1 MKKRVISKRKGVAVL
16 LSFLLG
22 FSSLSLCIET
32 RALADGD
39 ETDSQEAETL
49 KDDSII
55 FSGLLSEYTYTGED
69 ITPEIKKSVSSE
81 SNRDVEL
88 VFYSGT
94 STSGEQVTPKDVGSY
109 IFVASVAED
118 TTYKA
123 ASSKARFKI
132 VPATITESMVGSV
145 SEQPYTGSEIKPLP
159 TVTFNGKTLTK
170 DIDYTLSY
178 TNNVNPGTSAVVT
191 VTGISNFTGTVTKF
205 FTISSG
211 EKPAQ
216 VFAPDFSTDRTLI
229 YGDPDFNVKATL
241 STGDGT
247 ITYQSSDPSVA
258 TISDT
263 TGLVVIKKVGST
275 VITAKAA
282 ETDTYA
288 AATAS
293 FTLTVSKA
301 TIVVTVLDKIIK
313 QGERAPLLN
322 DPVLDTD
329 YVVTGL
335 IGTDALKGEAYMRYQ
350 KNGTEVTPDTSLTG
364 TYDIVI
370 SGFLPPSANYNDVTF
385 VNGTLTVQRGSGTSG
400 GIGTPVIPGDSEIK
414 GWDNVIKEVEAELSA
429 ASEEGLIPVVTI
441 DMNGSTVVV
450 KELIEAIRGENI
462 IIRLLYDNGVIWT
475 IDGRDVDLIDKAK
488 DVDLG
493 VSIGGYTGSSIPV
506 SAIRS
511 VMTNTTKGTVR
522 MGINHSGFLGFE
534 GTLSINVAKATGE
547 SVTSRSISR
556 LYGMV
561 ANLYCYDPS
570 TEKLIFKTFG
580 YIDESGNADF
590 VMSNASYLYVIVID
604 EERLGGS
611 ADVMRVY
618 NPNSGRHHLT
628 INRDEID
635 FLTNLGWRYEGIAFT
650 ANISGDDSLAV
661 YRLYNPYSGEHFFTW
676 SVSEKE
682 ELIYR
687 GWKDEGICWYSDSKM
702 SVPIFRFYNPNAGDH
717 HFTMNQNE
725 VSRLVVAGWRNEGI
739 AFYAVNGE

>member
-1 MKKRVISKRKGVAVL
+1 MIGA
-16 LSFLLG
+16 
-22 FSSLSLCIET
+22 IP
-32 RALADGD
+32 D
-39 ETDSQEAETL
+39 
-49 KDDSII
+49 
-55 FSGLLSEYTYTGED
+55 
-69 ITPEIKKSVSSE
+69 
-81 SNRDVEL
+81 
-88 VFYSGT
+88 
-94 STSGEQVTPKDVGSY
+94 
-109 IFVASVAED
+109 
-118 TTYKA
+118 
-123 ASSKARFKI
+123 
-132 VPATITESMVGSV
+132 
-145 SEQPYTGSEIKPLP
+145 QPYTGSAIEPLP

-170 DIDYTLSY
+170 DTDYTLSY
-178 TNNVNPGTSAVVT
+178 TNNVSAGTSAVVT
-191 VTGISNFTGTVTKF
+191 VTGKGNFNGTASKL
-205 FTISSG
+205 FTISTG

-216 VFAPDFSTDRTLI
+216 VFAPGFSTDRTLI

-282 ETDTYA
+282 ETDTYS

-301 TIVVTVLDKIIK
+301 TIVVTALDKIIK

-350 KNGTEVTPDTSLTG
+350 KNGTEVTPDTSETG

-450 KELIEAIRGENI
+450 KELIEAIRGERI

-493 VSIGGYTGSSIPV
+493 VSIGGYTGSNIPV

-511 VMTNTTKGTVR
+511 VMTNATKGTVR
-522 MGINHSGFLGFE
+522 MEINHDGFLGFE
-534 GTLSINVAKATGE
+534 ATLSINVAKATGE

-561 ANLYCYDPS
+561 ANLYCFDPS
-570 TEKLIFKTFG
+570 TEKLKFKTSG
-580 YIDESGNADF
+580 YIDESGTADF
-590 VMSNASYLYVIVID
+590 VMSHASQYVIVID
-604 EERLGGS
+604 EKMLGGT

-635 FLTNLGWRYEGIAFT
+635 FLMGLGWRYEGIAFT
-650 ANISGDDSLAV
+650 ANTSGDDSLAV
-661 YRLYNPYSGEHFFTW
+661 YRLYNPHSGEHLFTW

-682 ELIYR
+682 KLVYL
-687 GWKDEGICWYSDSKM
+687 GWKDEGVCWYSSDSK
-702 SVPIFRFYNPNAGDH
+702 SGDPIFRFYNPNAGDH
-717 HFTMNQNE
+717 HFTMNQTE
-725 VSRLVVAGWRNEGI
+725 ISKLVVAGWKNEGI
-739 AFYAVNGE
+739 VFYAVKGE

>member
-1 MKKRVISKRKGVAVL
+1 MKKGVISKRKGVAVL

-39 ETDSQEAETL
+39 ESSSEGTL
-49 KDDSII
+49 LPNYIDISA
-55 FSGLLSEYTYTGED
+55 FSNEYTYTGED
-69 ITPEIKKSVSSE
+69 VTKGLSA
-81 SNRDVEL
+81 
-88 VFYSGT
+88 T
-94 STSGEQVTPKDVGSY
+94 ATSGGQVTLKVYNAYDDSKTPVTPVNVGLY
-109 IFVASVAED
+109 ALHATVPADE
-118 TTYKA
+118 TYADGATLKY
-123 ASSKARFKI
+123 FKI
-132 VPATITESMVGSV
+132 EAAHITDDMKAPIPV
-145 SEQPYTGSEIKPLP
+145 QIYTGSALEPSP
-159 TVTFNGKTLTK
+159 TVTFNEKTLVEGT
-170 DIDYTLSY
+170 DYTVKY
-178 TNNVNPGTSAVVT
+178 ADNVNVGNAATVVVT
-191 VTGISNFTGTVTKF
+191 GKGNFTDTASTL
-205 FTISSG
+205 FTIKSPD
-211 EKPAQ
+211 KDVQ
-216 VFAPDFSTDRTLI
+216 VFASGFSDDLTKT
-229 YGDPDFNVKATL
+229 YGEADFNVTATL
-241 STGDGT
+241 STGDGK
-247 ITYQSSDPSVA
+247 ITYRSSDPSVA
-258 TISDT
+258 TVSED
-263 TGLVVIKKVGST
+263 TGLVSIKKAGST
-275 VITAKAA
+275 VITATAA
-282 ETDTYA
+282 ETEKYA
-288 AATAS
+288 KATAS

-301 TIVVTVLDKIIK
+301 TIVVTALDKIIK

-414 GWDNVIKEVEAELSA
+414 GWDNVIKEVETELSA

-493 VSIGGYTGSSIPV
+493 VSIGGYTGSNIPV

-522 MGINHSGFLGFE
+522 MEINHDGFLGFE
-534 GTLSINVAKATGE
+534 ATLSINVAKATGE

-561 ANLYCYDPS
+561 ANLYYFDPS
-570 TEKLIFKTFG
+570 TKKLKFKTSG
-580 YIDESGNADF
+580 YIDESGTADF
-590 VMSNASYLYVIVID
+590 VMSHASQYVIVID
-604 EERLGGS
+604 EKMLGGT

-687 GWKDEGICWYSDSKM
+687 GWKDEGVCWYSSDSK
-702 SVPIFRFYNPNAGDH
+702 SGDPIFRFYNPNASDH

-739 AFYAVNGE
+739 AFDAVDGE